1 MVQSP
6 EQRMATADPLIGKRL
21 GDYNI
26 VDLLGRGGMA
36 RVYRGYDARLDR
48 YAAVK
53 VTETQF
59 VPEADQTDYFK
70 RFQSE
75 ARAIAR
81 LQHPN
86 IVGIYQFGQAGGV
99 YYMAMAFI
107 EGRDLRGVLRNHS
120 RNGTRMAYAEI
131 LRVVRDIGA
140 ALDYAHQH
148 GVIHRDVKPSN
159 IMVTPDGQAIL
170 TDFGLALHV
179 PEGTIGN
186 TFGSAHYIAPEQ
198 AISSAQ
204 AVPQSDIYSLGVVL
218 YEMLTNH
225 LPFDDPSAMVVAMKH
240 LKEPPP
246 APSAVYPALPSALDA
261 VVMKALAKEPA
272 DRYASGQEFAQALQ
286 AALAAGALGGD
297 VADRATVVVRPD
309 TPLALASAPR
319 PMPAPSPQPGRR
331 RPQRWGVFAALA
343 LLLVITMAALAG
355 AEPPSEPDAPASTP
369 VLATLATALSPSPPA
384 LSRATA
390 SAYAPAG
397 IVPSPLPATAV
408 AAQDAAVVLKYDSQ
422 SLVLWNRS
430 KRTVD
435 VSGLTFVQT
444 TARGQRLVYESNR
457 WAGGSR
463 PVSAL
468 PAGDCFQVYRDD
480 LPNMDKPDYCDRRH
494 AWARV
499 SFIRWFWT
507 SDDPQAR
514 FEVRRGATVLA
525 TCAIG
530 EQTCAFDPD

>member
-1 MVQSP
+1 
-6 EQRMATADPLIGKRL
+6 MAAADPLISKRL

-26 VDLLGRGGMA
+26 VALLGQGGMA

-53 VTETQF
+53 VTEAQV
-59 VPEADQTDYFK
+59 VPEADQMDYFK

-86 IVGIYQFGQAGGV
+86 IVGIYQFGQAEGV

-107 EGRDLRGVLRNHS
+107 EGRDLRTVLRNHS
-120 RNGTRMAYAEI
+120 RSGTRMAYAEI

-186 TFGSAHYIAPEQ
+186 TFGTAHYIAPEQ
-198 AISSAQ
+198 AVSSAQ

-240 LKEPPP
+240 LMEPPP
-246 APSAVYPALPSALDA
+246 APSTIYPALPPALDA

-272 DRYASGQEFAQALQ
+272 SRYRSGQEFAQALQ
-286 AALAAGALGGD
+286 AALAAAASLGGD
-297 VADRATVVVRPD
+297 AADQETVVDRPD
-309 TPLALASAPR
+309 APPALTSALPPLPI
-319 PMPAPSPQPGRR
+319 PARR

-343 LLLVITMAALAG
+343 LLLIVTVAALAG
-355 AEPPSEPDAPASTP
+355 TQPPSEPAVSASTP
-369 VLATLATALSPSPPA
+369 VSTTLATTVMPSPSQPTQSA
-384 LSRATA
+384 VSSAATA
-390 SAYAPAG
+390 SADALA
-397 IVPSPLPATAV
+397 VSAPSPAAATA
-408 AAQDAAVVLKYDSQ
+408 AAPDAAIVLKYDSQ

-430 KRTVD
+430 ERTVD

-444 TARGQRLVYESNR
+444 TAKGQQLVYESNR

-463 PVSAL
+463 PVNAL

-480 LPNMDKPDYCDRRH
+480 LPDVDKPDYCGRRH

-530 EQTCAFDPD
+530 EQTCAFDPG